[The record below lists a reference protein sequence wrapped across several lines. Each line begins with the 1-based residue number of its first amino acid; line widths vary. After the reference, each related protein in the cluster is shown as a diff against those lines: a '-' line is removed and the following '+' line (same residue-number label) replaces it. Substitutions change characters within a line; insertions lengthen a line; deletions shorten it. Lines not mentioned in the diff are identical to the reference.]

1 MICWK
6 CGNQIDEGSLFCPY
20 CGSQQA
26 QQSGPAAGQQMQGEF
41 NQRQMGMNS
50 PQQQMGTNPAPQQM
64 GMNPAPQQNGGNGAP
79 KKNKEP
85 QSHVG
90 MMVGAICAS
99 LAALM
104 LIGLVILMVVR
115 GHSSDDQKERRTEKT
130 TEQASATSTEATTE
144 EAASTE
150 ASTEA
155 TTETAKVDDE
165 TLESARAA
173 YLKIL
178 NNHSSAI
185 EAYNWQ
191 RGYNST
197 YNEPVTIEDINSDG
211 IPELIFFEAENEYL
225 AGYYIYG
232 YKDGEAV
239 LLSDIQ
245 DIDAEVA
252 GGTVYYVGAL
262 KDSNDLFVYH
272 GVTDEGS
279 EEFFYEMN
287 LTEDGLYKKGAEYQR
302 NAFPNDDYTSMNVT
316 YYKDGAEISES
327 DFNDFVNSKQDN
339 IRTFISYSE
348 GEDIANLVDIK
359 GSVCIPM
366 DRAKEELGGDSA
378 DTETAAS
385 DGALPLGDGMEFCF
399 ASGAG
404 GWGTYMTVKSDGSF
418 VGNYHDSDMGDIGEG
433 YPNGTV
439 YFCNFSGQFKNITK
453 IDDYTYKMELD
464 SYDMENE
471 AGTEEIKDEM
481 KYVYSAAYGIDGG
494 KTFYLYLPGKPVSE
508 LTEGFIS
515 WSYGVVGDISSSQTL
530 QYYGI
535 HNVEEDE
542 GFFVYTY

>member
-26 QQSGPAAGQQMQGEF
+26 QQPEPNVGQQAQQSGF
-41 NQRQMGMNS
+41 ATG
-50 PQQQMGTNPAPQQM
+50 QQQ
-64 GMNPAPQQNGGNGAP
+64 PQQNTGNGAP
-79 KKNKEP
+79 NRNQNRNKEP

-90 MMVGAICAS
+90 MMVGGICAA

-104 LIGLVILMVVR
+104 LVGVVILMVVR
-115 GHSSDDQKERRTEKT
+115 GNSSDDHKKRRTDKT
-130 TEQASATSTEATTE
+130 TEQVSEVSTEATSE
-144 EAASTE
+144 EVASTE
-150 ASTEA
+150 AETEA
-155 TTETAKVDDE
+155 TTETAKVDE
-165 TLESARAA
+165 ATLESANEA

-178 NNHSSAI
+178 TDHSSAI
-185 EAYNWQ
+185 KSYDWQ

-197 YNEPVTIEDINSDG
+197 YTEPVTLEDINSDG

-232 YKDGEAV
+232 FKNGEAV
-239 LLSDIQ
+239 MLSDIQ

-272 GVTDEGS
+272 SVTDEGS

-302 NAFPNDDYTSMNVT
+302 NAFPTEDYTSMNVT

-348 GEDIANLVDIK
+348 GEDIANLVDLK
-359 GSVCIPM
+359 GSVCVPM

-378 DTETAAS
+378 DTETAAAS
-385 DGALPLGDGMEFCF
+385 DGTLPLGDGMEFCF
-399 ASGAG
+399 SSGAG
-404 GWGTYMTVKSDGSF
+404 GWGTYMTIKSDGSF

-433 YPNGTV
+433 YPNGII

-453 IDDYTYKMELD
+453 VDDYTYKMELD

-471 AGTEEIKDEM
+471 VGTEEIKDEM

-515 WSYGVVGDISSSQTL
+515 WSYGVVGDISQSETL
-530 QYYGI
+530 EYYGL